1 MFDVHPDLRRYVSVA
16 FFLSAGVGLVG
27 LLFLGLGTVGVR
39 SWPFVIFGVVAIV
52 SAYLGMVTVPRR
64 YRYAS
69 RLVASVKP
77 TQQDILLEL
86 ESDSDS
92 TSLYATPLRS
102 SSSQPAERI
111 ALLMPAWSVQPLL
124 GKPVEAS
131 AYLDPSTNRPVAF
144 GTSRG
149 ILWCLL
155 PWQGVALTGRFRAT
169 LSF

>member
-16 FFLSAGVGLVG
+16 FFLSVGVGLTG
-27 LLFLGLGTVGVR
+27 LLFLVLGTIGVSGAAGVR
-39 SWPFVIFGVVAIV
+39 SWPFVIFGVVAIA

-69 RLVASVKP
+69 RLVGSVKP

-92 TSLYATPLRS
+92 TSLYATPLLS
-102 SSSQPAERI
+102 SSTQQAKRV
-111 ALLMPAWSVQPLL
+111 ALLIPTWSIQPLL
-124 GKPVEAS
+124 GKPIEVA
-131 AYLDPSTNRPVAF
+131 AYLDPSTGRPVAF

-155 PWQGVALTGRFRAT
+155 PWQGAA
-169 LSF
+169 

>member
-16 FFLSAGVGLVG
+16 FFLSVGVGLTG
-27 LLFLGLGTVGVR
+27 LLFLVLGTIGV
-39 SWPFVIFGVVAIV
+39 SGAAGSAPGAIA

-69 RLVASVKP
+69 RLVGSVKP
-77 TQQDILLEL
+77 TQQDILLAL

-92 TSLYATPLRS
+92 TSLYATPLLS
-102 SSSQPAERI
+102 SSTQQAQRV
-111 ALLMPAWSVQPLL
+111 ALLIPTWSIQPLL
-124 GKPVEAS
+124 GKPIEVA
-131 AYLDPSTNRPVAF
+131 AYLDPSTGRPVAF

-155 PWQGVALTGRFRAT
+155 PWQGAA
-169 LSF
+169 

>member
-16 FFLSAGVGLVG
+16 FFLSAGGGLAG
-27 LLFLGLGTVGVR
+27 LLFLGLGMLGLR
-39 SWPFVIFGVVAIV
+39 SSADGHPWPFVIFGVVAIT
-52 SAYLGMVTVPRR
+52 SAYLGMATVPRR

-102 SSSQPAERI
+102 SSTQQTERV
-111 ALLMPAWSVQPLL
+111 ALLIPAWSVQPLL
-124 GKPVEAS
+124 DKPLEVS

-155 PWQGVALTGRFRAT
+155 PWQGAA
-169 LSF
+169 

>member
-16 FFLSAGVGLVG
+16 FFLSAGVGLAG
-27 LLFLGLGTVGVR
+27 LFFLGLGMVGVRGSVGVR
-39 SWPFVIFGVVAIV
+39 SWPFVIFGVVAIA
-52 SAYLGMVTVPRR
+52 SAFLGMVTVPRR

-92 TSLYATPLRS
+92 TSLYATPLCS
-102 SSSQPAERI
+102 SSTQPAERV
-111 ALLMPAWSVQPLL
+111 ALLIPAWSVEPLL
-124 GKPVEAS
+124 GKPVEVS
-131 AYLDPSTNRPVAF
+131 AYLDPSTSRPIAF

-155 PWQGVALTGRFRAT
+155 PWQGAA
-169 LSF
+169 

>member
-16 FFLSAGVGLVG
+16 FILSAGVGLAG
-27 LLFLGLGTVGVR
+27 LLFLGLGTIGVR
-39 SWPFVIFGVVAIV
+39 SWAFVIFGVVAIA

-102 SSSQPAERI
+102 ASPQPAERL
-111 ALLMPAWSVQPLL
+111 ALLIPAWSVQPLL
-124 GKPVEAS
+124 GKPVEVS
-131 AYLDPSTNRPVAF
+131 AYLDPSTSRPVAF
-144 GTSRG
+144 GTSLG

-155 PWQGVALTGRFRAT
+155 PWQGVA
-169 LSF
+169 